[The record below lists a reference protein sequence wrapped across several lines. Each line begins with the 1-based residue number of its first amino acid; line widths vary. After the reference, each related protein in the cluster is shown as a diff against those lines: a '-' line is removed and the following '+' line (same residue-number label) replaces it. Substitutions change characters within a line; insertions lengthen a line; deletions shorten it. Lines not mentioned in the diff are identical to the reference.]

1 MDTSVMAP
9 TTARIITILT
19 GHISSID
26 QSITHSIT
34 ESPDG
39 LPFIKTASQY
49 DAQGTVNVKTT
60 FTAESMTVAIGFD
73 HASPARDASEVTQR
87 YIFDRLFAENTRQIA
102 EALGF
107 A

>member
-1 MDTSVMAP
+1 METSVMTS
-9 TTARIITILT
+9 TTARIVTILT

-26 QSITHSIT
+26 QSIAHSII

-39 LPFIKTASQY
+39 LPFIKAAAQY

-73 HASPARDASEVTQR
+73 HAHPARDASEMTQR